1 MPRVLGPFGLQSVR
15 ECSSGFLFGEEKG
28 LKLNFF
34 NGFLLG
40 VMLARLLSFLLTLTA
55 KRRQQI
61 DIAFDIHSITFFYHS
76 LFTSFLFLLV
86 E

>member
-1 MPRVLGPFGLQSVR
+1 
-15 ECSSGFLFGEEKG
+15 
-28 LKLNFF
+28 
-34 NGFLLG
+34 
-40 VMLARLLSFLLTLTA
+40 MLVRLLSFLLTLTA